1 MDIADFP
8 ALKSLTQT
16 QMDNLSSAW
25 ETRTLSAGED
35 LIHRGEEGGEIYF
48 LLKGELEVYIPR
60 GGRKIEVARLRA
72 PAVVGE
78 LELLTGSPRTAS
90 VRAHTDA
97 ELVAI
102 PQEKVEARVDDGDT
116 AVLKMMLV
124 ISRMTAKRLV
134 ALTEKF
140 IEIEANAAPARSD
153 ELRTFR
159 TKLFSEW
166 SFDQSA

>member
-8 ALKSLTQT
+8 ALKTLTQS
-16 QMDNLSSAW
+16 QMDNLRSTW
-25 ETRTLSAGED
+25 EERRLTAGED
-35 LIHRGEEGGEIYF
+35 LIHRGEKGGEIYF
-48 LLKGELEVYIPR
+48 LLEGELEVYIPQ
-60 GGRKIEVARLRA
+60 GGREVELARLRA

-78 LELLTGSPRTAS
+78 LELLTGMPRTAS

-124 ISRMTAKRLV
+124 ISRMTARRLV

-140 IEIEANAAPARSD
+140 IEIEASSGSARSD
-153 ELRTFR
+153 ELRAFR

-166 SFDQSA
+166 TFDQSP

>member
-8 ALKSLTQT
+8 ALESLTQT
-16 QMDNLSSAW
+16 QMDDLSNAW
-25 ETRTLSAGED
+25 EPRSLSAGED

-48 LLKGELEVYIPR
+48 LLKGELEVYIPQ
-60 GGRKIEVARLRA
+60 GGREIELALLRA

-78 LELLTGSPRTAS
+78 LELLTGEPRTAS
-90 VRAHTDA
+90 VRAHTNA

-102 PQEKVEARVDDGDT
+102 PQAKVEARVDDGDT
-116 AVLKMMLV
+116 AVLKMLLI
-124 ISRMTAKRLV
+124 ISRMTARRLV

-140 IEIEANAAPARSD
+140 IEMEANSGPQRSA
-153 ELRTFR
+153 ELRAFR

-166 SFDQSA
+166 TFDRSP

>member
-8 ALKSLTQT
+8 ALQTLTQT
-16 QMDNLSSAW
+16 QMDNLRSAW
-25 ETRTLSAGED
+25 EARSLSAGED

-48 LLKGELEVYIPR
+48 LLEGELDVYIPQ
-60 GGRKIEVARLRA
+60 GGREIELALLRA

-78 LELLTGSPRTAS
+78 LELLTGLPRTAS
-90 VRAHTDA
+90 VRARTDA

-140 IEIEANAAPARSD
+140 IEIEANSGPARSD

-159 TKLFSEW
+159 SKLFSEW
-166 SFDQSA
+166 SFDQPA

>member
-8 ALKSLTQT
+8 ALKTLTQT
-16 QMDNLSSAW
+16 QMDNLRSAW
-25 ETRTLSAGED
+25 EDRRLRAGED
-35 LIHRGEEGGEIYF
+35 LIHRGEQGGEIYF
-48 LLKGELEVYIPR
+48 LLKGELEVYIPQ
-60 GGRKIEVARLRA
+60 GGREIELALLRA

-78 LELLTGSPRTAS
+78 LELLTGMPRTAS

-102 PQEKVEARVDDGDT
+102 PQAKVEARVEDGDT

-134 ALTEKF
+134 VLTEKF
-140 IEIEANAAPARSD
+140 IEIEANSGAARSD
-153 ELRTFR
+153 ELRAFR

-166 SFDQSA
+166 SFDQAS

>member
-16 QMDNLSSAW
+16 QMENLRSAW
-25 ETRTLSAGED
+25 EARRLSAGQD

-48 LLKGELEVYIPR
+48 LLKGELEVYIPQ
-60 GGRKIEVARLRA
+60 GGREIELALLRA

-78 LELLTGSPRTAS
+78 LELLTGMPRTAS

-102 PQEKVEARVDDGDT
+102 PQEKVEARVDDSDT
-116 AVLKMMLV
+116 AVHKKMLV

-140 IEIEANAAPARSD
+140 IEIEANSGSARSD
-153 ELRTFR
+153 ELRNFR
-159 TKLFSEW
+159 SKLFSEW
-166 SFDQSA
+166 TFDQSP

>member
-8 ALKSLTQT
+8 ALKTLTQT
-16 QMDNLSSAW
+16 QMDNLRGTW
-25 ETRTLSAGED
+25 EARSLSAGED

-48 LLKGELEVYIPR
+48 LLKGELEVYIPQDMR
-60 GGRKIEVARLRA
+60 EIELALLRA

-78 LELLTGSPRTAS
+78 LELLTGEPRTAS

-102 PQEKVEARVDDGDT
+102 PQAKVEARVDDGDT
-116 AVLKMMLV
+116 AVLKMLLV
-124 ISRMTAKRLV
+124 ISRMTARRLV

-140 IEIEANAAPARSD
+140 IEMEAKSGPQRSA
-153 ELRTFR
+153 ELRSFR

-166 SFDQSA
+166 TFDQPT

>member
-1 MDIADFP
+1 
-8 ALKSLTQT
+8 
-16 QMDNLSSAW
+16 MDNLRSTW
-25 ETRTLSAGED
+25 EARALSAGED

-48 LLKGELEVYIPR
+48 LLKGELDVYIPQ
-60 GGRKIEVARLRA
+60 GGREIELALLRA

-78 LELLTGSPRTAS
+78 LELLTGLPRTAS
-90 VRAHTDA
+90 VRARTNA

-102 PQEKVEARVDDGDT
+102 PREKVEARVDDGDT

-140 IEIEANAAPARSD
+140 IEIEAKLAPARSD

-159 TKLFSEW
+159 SKLFSEW
-166 SFDQSA
+166 SFDQPA

>member
-8 ALKSLTQT
+8 ALKTLNET
-16 QMDNLSSAW
+16 QMENLRSTW
-25 ETRTLSAGED
+25 EDRRLSAGED
-35 LIHRGEEGGEIYF
+35 LIHRGETGREIYF
-48 LLKGELEVYIPR
+48 LLKGELEVYIPQ
-60 GGRKIEVARLRA
+60 GGREIELALLRA

-78 LELLTGSPRTAS
+78 LELLTGMPRTAS

-102 PQEKVEARVDDGDT
+102 PEDKVEARVNDGDT

-124 ISRMTAKRLV
+124 ISRMTARRLV

-140 IEIEANAAPARSD
+140 IEIEAGSGAVRSD
-153 ELRTFR
+153 ELRAFR
-159 TKLFSEW
+159 TKLFGEW
-166 SFDQSA
+166 SFEQPA

>member
-8 ALKSLTQT
+8 ALKTQT
-16 QMDNLSSAW
+16 ETQMESLRSAW
-25 ETRTLSAGED
+25 EARRLSAGED
-35 LIHRGEEGGEIYF
+35 LIHRGEKGGEIYF
-48 LLKGELEVYIPR
+48 LLKGELEVYIPQ
-60 GGRKIEVARLRA
+60 GGREVELARLRA

-78 LELLTGSPRTAS
+78 LELLTGMPRTAS
-90 VRAHTDA
+90 VRAFTDA

-102 PQEKVEARVDDGDT
+102 PQEKVEARVDAGDT

-124 ISRMTAKRLV
+124 ISRMTARRLV

-140 IEIEANAAPARSD
+140 IEIEANSGSARSD
-153 ELRTFR
+153 ELRAFR

-166 SFDQSA
+166 TFDHSS

>member
-16 QMDNLSSAW
+16 QMDNLRSAW
-25 ETRTLSAGED
+25 EDRTLSAGED
-35 LIHRGEEGGEIYF
+35 LIHRGEVGGEIYF
-48 LLKGELEVYIPR
+48 LLKGELEVYIPQ
-60 GGRKIEVARLRA
+60 GGREIELALLRA

-78 LELLTGSPRTAS
+78 LELLTGEPRTAS
-90 VRAHTDA
+90 VRAHTDV
-97 ELVAI
+97 EIVAI
-102 PQEKVEARVDDGDT
+102 PQDKVEARVEDGDT
-116 AVLKMMLV
+116 AVLKMLLV

-140 IEIEANAAPARSD
+140 IEIEANSGSTRSD
-153 ELRTFR
+153 ELRAFR

-166 SFDQSA
+166 TFDQSP

>member
-8 ALKSLTQT
+8 ALKTLTQS
-16 QMDNLSSAW
+16 QMDNLRSAW
-25 ETRTLSAGED
+25 EARRLSAGED
-35 LIHRGEEGGEIYF
+35 LIHRGEKGGEIYF
-48 LLKGELEVYIPR
+48 LLEGELEVYIPQ
-60 GGRKIEVARLRA
+60 GGREVELALLRA

-78 LELLTGSPRTAS
+78 LELLTGMPRTAS

-102 PQEKVEARVDDGDT
+102 PQDKVEARVEDGDT

-140 IEIEANAAPARSD
+140 IEIEANSGPARSD
-153 ELRTFR
+153 ELRDFR
-159 TKLFSEW
+159 SKLFSEW
-166 SFDQSA
+166 TFDPSP